1 MSAAG
6 TWDLV
11 IATPIGRQ
19 AVTLDLTIDTDT
31 AVVRGTAT
39 GASESVPLI
48 DPMLTGDRLTWR
60 QSITRPIR
68 LNLTFDV
75 TIDGD
80 TLTGTSCAGRLP
92 TSTVTGTRRL

>member
-19 AVTLDLTIDTDT
+19 AVTLDLTIDAT
-31 AVVRGTAT
+31 VVRGTAT

-48 DPMLTGDRLTWR
+48 DPVLTGDRLTWR

-75 TIDGD
+75 TITGD
-80 TLTGTSCAGRLP
+80 TLTGTSRAGRLP
-92 TSTVTGTRRL
+92 ASTVTGRRRNP